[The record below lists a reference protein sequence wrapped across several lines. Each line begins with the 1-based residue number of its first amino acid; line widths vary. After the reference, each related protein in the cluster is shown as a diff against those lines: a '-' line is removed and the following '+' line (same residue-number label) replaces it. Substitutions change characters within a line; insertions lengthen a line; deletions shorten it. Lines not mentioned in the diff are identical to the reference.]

1 MELVGGAKHS
11 ADASMVLGRALAAQS
26 STIYCHAPSCSIQ
39 RTSTI
44 RCFEP
49 EELEQEIELEKK
61 KPFSVRSLPGVT
73 EPLGFFDPWGLSE
86 NKSEGEILF
95 YREAEL
101 KHGRVAMLAA
111 LGFPIGEM
119 YHPLYGGEIDVPSY
133 VAFQE
138 TPLQAFWPLL
148 FFVIGPFE
156 LYSVFSLKEPFTIRA
171 DYESGDLGFD
181 PLGLKPE
188 DEEEF
193 REMQTKEL
201 NNGRLAMIAIAGQV
215 IQELVTQQKLF
226 EDYPPVVDGGLTT
239 IIEGSAPLYE

>member
-1 MELVGGAKHS
+1 MLGGTRTK
-11 ADASMVLGRALAAQS
+11 
-26 STIYCHAPSCSIQ
+26 PSR
-39 RTSTI
+39 RTA
-44 RCFEP
+44 
-49 EELEQEIELEKK
+49 
-61 KPFSVRSLPGVT
+61 SVRFILCVMLSLTSSSLAFAGSSVAAPRAQVAMVAMPRFDVRSMPGVSG
-73 EPLGFFDPWGLSE
+73 PLGFFDPLGFASGDV
-86 NKSEGEILF
+86 SEGKVKF
-95 YREAEL
+95 YREVEL
-101 KHGRVAMLAA
+101 KHARVAMLAA
-111 LGFPIGEM
+111 FGFPLAEQF
-119 YHPLYGGEIDVPSY
+119 HPLFGGSIDVPSY

-156 LYSVFSLKEPFTIRA
+156 LYSVFSLKEPLTIRA